1 MEDKILLV
9 VLTNNVLISEIT
21 FIKNEQNKDE
31 IILTNPFKIDGTSLR
46 PYLNEYTTQTAFYMS
61 PTKIVTLAKPNTE
74 LREKYLKL
82 VKE

>member
-46 PYLNEYTTQTAFYMS
+46 PYLNEYTTQTTFYMS

-74 LREKYLKL
+74 LQEKYLKL